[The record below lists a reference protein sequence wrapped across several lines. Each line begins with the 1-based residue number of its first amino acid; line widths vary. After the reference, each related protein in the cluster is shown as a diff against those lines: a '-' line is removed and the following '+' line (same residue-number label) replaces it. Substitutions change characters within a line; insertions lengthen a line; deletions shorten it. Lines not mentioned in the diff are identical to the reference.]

1 MSDELSLAIYGVR
14 VLIRGGP
21 QSRQTLSGLREDL
34 GYFESERDSHAAPE
48 ILIQLEPRPY
58 PPEQVPVGSPLFSTR
73 MCQVYGWGALRC
85 CDYGEGDWVCA
96 ENGPKE
102 RRFTVYSTDPERM
115 YELAYLALLSSAGE
129 SLDRRGLHRVHA
141 LGVEASGRAGL
152 LLLPSGGGKSS
163 IAALLAQDPAVKI
176 FSDESPLVDRQGRL
190 HPFPVR
196 LALLP
201 EVARALELN
210 PEARLFRRKIYAAK
224 QLFPIARSQTAASA
238 PVSFVLIGVPGISP
252 SVASVSKWRI
262 FRALFLNAVVG
273 LGLAQMS
280 EHFLRLPGA

>member
-1 MSDELSLAIYGVR
+1 
-14 VLIRGGP
+14 
-21 QSRQTLSGLREDL
+21 
-34 GYFESERDSHAAPE
+34 
-48 ILIQLEPRPY
+48 
-58 PPEQVPVGSPLFSTR
+58 
-73 MCQVYGWGALRC
+73 
-85 CDYGEGDWVCA
+85 
-96 ENGPKE
+96 
-102 RRFTVYSTDPERM
+102 
-115 YELAYLALLSSAGE
+115 
-129 SLDRRGLHRVHA
+129 
-141 LGVEASGRAGL
+141 VEASGRAGL

-280 EHFLRLPGA
+280 EHFLRLPGALRVLRIAWSRLSMTMTLCQGARRYGVLTLGRDPRANALALKAFAASDPGA